1 MSGNA
6 VAILPSNQSRNVSP
20 IIPAYNEGGGMHYLA
35 PLVVERCKAKG
46 VNAAWFSARMEH
58 EPGQTYVHQWI
69 AEQIA
74 RANAWLK
81 SQGGGV
87 MVHLHTDSGTYSHT
101 FGIYTTR
108 FAESRQLATTLSA
121 RVFTALATEQR
132 RVFDRLGDMD
142 YNTYL
147 FAARAEHTP
156 VLIELCTHTV
166 ERDIRVLF
174 AQPQVAAEAIAEG
187 LADYLGIVPAVDWQV
202 ECQRLKSE
210 NEQLRQRCSDQ
221 QTILARARTVAQ
233 ELAGVLG

>member
-1 MSGNA
+1 
-6 VAILPSNQSRNVSP
+6 
-20 IIPAYNEGGGMHYLA
+20 MHYLA

-58 EPGQTYVHQWI
+58 EPGQTYAHQWI

-108 FAESRQLATTLSA
+108 FAESERLAWEIGAQVHKELATGEFRWFSK
-121 RVFTALATEQR
+121 
-132 RVFDRLGDMD
+132 LGTID
-142 YNTYL
+142 YDTYL
-147 FAARAEHTP
+147 FATRAEHTP
-156 VLIELCTHTV
+156 CLIELCTHTV

-174 AQPQVAAEAIAEG
+174 AQPQVAAEALAAG
-187 LADYLGIVPAVDWQV
+187 LADYLGIASAIDWQV

-210 NEQLRQRCSDQ
+210 NEQLRQRLSDQ
-221 QTILARARTVAQ
+221 QAVLARARTVAQ